1 MTQFTPGLI
10 IEILLVLLLAV
21 TVGYCMILNRRLG
34 TLRSSQSELRQ
45 IVFELGSATQT
56 AETAIRGLKATTDD
70 AETRLSES
78 LHRAQ
83 LMARELTVLID
94 GDAKPAAPEPAPQP
108 LLPSQ
113 VVAPPVVA
121 PPAPPRAAAPQ
132 VVAPPAAV
140 AEIAPRPVAKKSV
153 VAKRAAAKPVASKAA
168 APKPVA
174 PKVSAAQSTAESD
187 AAAKE
192 RALWR
197 QRTLSKLKN
206 AG

>member
-45 IVFELGSATQT
+45 IVFELASATQT

-70 AETRLSES
+70 AETRLAES
-78 LHRAQ
+78 LHKAQ

-94 GDAKPAAPEPAPQP
+94 GSSTKPALPEPPPQPLMPSQIVAPVDVPVAPAPQAAAPPPAPAAAAPRPAAVKRVAAKPAAAK
-108 LLPSQ
+108 
-113 VVAPPVVA
+113 
-121 PPAPPRAAAPQ
+121 
-132 VVAPPAAV
+132 AV
-140 AEIAPRPVAKKSV
+140 AR
-153 VAKRAAAKPVASKAA
+153 KPA
-168 APKPVA
+168 APKPVS
-174 PKVSAAQSTAESD
+174 PKVSAAQSMTESD

>member
-10 IEILLVLLLAV
+10 IEILLVLLLGL

-34 TLRSSQSELRQ
+34 NLRSSQNELRQ
-45 IVFELGSATQT
+45 IVFDLGAATQT

-78 LHRAQ
+78 LHKAQ

-94 GDAKPAAPEPAPQP
+94 GNAKPAAPAPP
-108 LLPSQ
+108 RPVLPTP
-113 VVAPPVVA
+113 VAPIPVAAPPVAPPPVA
-121 PPAPPRAAAPQ
+121 KRPAAP
-132 VVAPPAAV
+132 PPAAD
-140 AEIAPRPVAKKSV
+140 
-153 VAKRAAAKPVASKAA
+153 
-168 APKPVA
+168 
-174 PKVSAAQSTAESD
+174 SD

>member
-1 MTQFTPGLI
+1 MTQFSPGLI

-34 TLRSSQSELRQ
+34 TLRSAQSELRQ
-45 IVFELGSATQT
+45 IVFELASATQT

-78 LHRAQ
+78 LHKAQ

-94 GDAKPAAPEPAPQP
+94 GNAKPALTERVTPPVIPAPVVTPPPVAPPPQVAPPPPAPQAAVRQAAKAAKVRRPAAAKPAVPKPAAPQ
-108 LLPSQ
+108 S
-113 VVAPPVVA
+113 
-121 PPAPPRAAAPQ
+121 AAAQ
-132 VVAPPAAV
+132 PA
-140 AEIAPRPVAKKSV
+140 
-153 VAKRAAAKPVASKAA
+153 
-168 APKPVA
+168 
-174 PKVSAAQSTAESD
+174 AESD
-187 AAAKE
+187 AAARE

>member
-34 TLRSSQSELRQ
+34 TLRSAQGELRQ
-45 IVFELGSATQT
+45 IVFELASATQT

-78 LHRAQ
+78 LHKAQ

-94 GDAKPAAPEPAPQP
+94 GHSKPAVIERVPPPAIPAPVM
-108 LLPSQ
+108 S
-113 VVAPPVVA
+113 PPVVPVPVA
-121 PPAPPRAAAPQ
+121 PPAPAPQAAARQAAKAAVKRPAPPKPAVKKTVAPKPAAPQ
-132 VVAPPAAV
+132 PPAAQ
-140 AEIAPRPVAKKSV
+140 PV
-153 VAKRAAAKPVASKAA
+153 
-168 APKPVA
+168 
-174 PKVSAAQSTAESD
+174 AESD
-187 AAAKE
+187 AAARE